1 MGADVNGA
9 GVFSIVVALI
19 AFVAGLGLS
28 FFTVGYLRLVLD
40 LPIEQQVSPGPR
52 PWWSVFLPWRRA
64 FCSVLDRVEQ
74 LKQSEFDSQ
83 TRYKILTDNVPA
95 AVFVHQPGG
104 AVLWCS
110 PYTEVLT
117 GYSLSEIQA
126 DKDDF
131 LISHVHEDDRET
143 FMNALAIVN
152 TGEHFQC
159 RYRFYHKSGL
169 SLWLETRTVPIFDQL
184 ANEYVALSIALD
196 VTASVNNQLKIEER
210 NRDLNEFTYMIS
222 HDLKA
227 PIVTLRGMLE
237 VLRDEAKR
245 LQGHALSEPLDYMN
259 KAVYRLEQLV
269 GGVLELAKVST
280 TERAQE
286 PVNLQETVQEV
297 LEDYRLQIDRCN
309 AEVTTVAE
317 LPWVFG
323 TKTQLYQIF
332 SNLVGNAIKY
342 RNTERP
348 LMISIGVESAK
359 SSRRR
364 TVISVRDNGRG
375 IPEEFKESIFQPFN
389 RGGEQSVDGSGVGL
403 ACVKRLVEKLGGVIR
418 VDSAVG
424 EGSVF
429 TIELRKAGRD

>member
-1 MGADVNGA
+1 MNGA
-9 GVFSIVVALI
+9 EGLSIVVALLTLG
-19 AFVAGLGLS
+19 VGLGFS
-28 FFTVGYLRLVLD
+28 FLTVRSLRAALD
-40 LPIEQQVSPGPR
+40 LPTEQQVSPGPR
-52 PWWSVFLPWRRA
+52 PWWSWLLPWRRS

-83 TRYKILTDNVPA
+83 SRYKILTDNVPA
-95 AVFVHQPGG
+95 AVIVHQPGG

-126 DKDDF
+126 AREDF
-131 LISHVHEDDRET
+131 LLSHVHEDDRET
-143 FMNALAIVN
+143 LVNALAIVN
-152 TGEHFQC
+152 TGEHFQY

-169 SLWLETRTVPIFDQL
+169 SLWLETRTVPIFDPL
-184 ANEYVALSIALD
+184 AQEYVALSIALD
-196 VTASVNNQLKIEER
+196 VTASVNNQMKIEER

-237 VLRDEAKR
+237 VVRDEVKR
-245 LQGHALSEPLDYMN
+245 LEGHGLAEPLEYMN

-280 TERAQE
+280 TEKPQE

-342 RNTERP
+342 RNPDRP
-348 LMISIGVESAK
+348 LVISIASENTK

-364 TVISVRDNGRG
+364 TVIAVRDNGRG
-375 IPEEFKESIFQPFN
+375 IPNEFKESIFQPFN
-389 RGGEQSVDGSGVGL
+389 RAGEQSVDGSGVGL

-418 VDSAVG
+418 VDSTVG